1 MPKQLSDRQQ
11 RVILGLL
18 VVVLIG
24 FGVYLYFSASGDEP
38 EDEAP
43 REEQGGEAAPLPLP
57 VTDTEDLEFFDW
69 LPFSEEE
76 FLEAAVVAREF
87 TAAYGTYDSTGDAA
101 DDQEAAAERLSEWA
115 TEDFA
120 EFLQQNSGAGAR
132 QEELA
137 ESETVAEGRAEV
149 AEIRHF
155 DADSIVF
162 VVQAQSIAEDTG
174 GAEESLGEFAVTVVE
189 EGGAWR
195 VHDLQPADAGDWG
208 EEG

>member
-24 FGVYLYFSASGDEP
+24 FGVYLYVSASGDDP
-38 EDEAP
+38 EDEATP
-43 REEQGGEAAPLPLP
+43 EEQDEEAAPLPLP

-76 FLEAAVVAREF
+76 FLEAGVVAREF
-87 TAAYGTYDSTGDAA
+87 TAAYGTFDATEGE
-101 DDQEAAAERLSEWA
+101 EAAAERLGEWA

-120 EFLQQNSGAGAR
+120 EFLRQSSGAGAR

-137 ESETVAEGRAEV
+137 DSETVAEGRAEV
-149 AEIRHF
+149 EGIRHF

-162 VVQAQSIAEDTG
+162 VVQAQSIAEDSD
-174 GAEESLGEFAVTVVE
+174 GAEESLGDFAVTVVE

-195 VHDLQPADAGDWG
+195 VHDFQPADAGDWG
-208 EEG
+208 EER